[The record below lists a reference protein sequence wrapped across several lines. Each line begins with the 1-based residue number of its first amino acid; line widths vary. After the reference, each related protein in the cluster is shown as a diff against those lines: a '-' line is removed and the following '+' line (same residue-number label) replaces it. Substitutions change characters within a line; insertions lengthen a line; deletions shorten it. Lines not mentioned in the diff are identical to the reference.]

1 MSLAEIGRVIQ
12 DVGMFTAIR
21 ESTLAY
27 PILLST
33 HLACIAL
40 FGGLIL
46 VTNLR
51 LLGWV
56 LTEIPAEDVIRGLR
70 PWKQAGLI
78 VMVTAGGLLGA
89 SKAEEYL
96 TNPFFQIKM
105 LLLAALV
112 IHHLYFRNRVYRSS
126 TPLVEGPTARAAAAL
141 SLLLWVGVASMGRW
155 IAYYDPPRTETSAV
169 TLQPLTTIRQQAAT
183 LSPVAT
189 YAKMKRNLPKF
200 ACRVRPSGASLRAE
214 RSSEDGRSN
223 HRQRSKDDVRGRS
236 GDPQCHGR
244 IAGHHQ
250 GEYAGPEHHLRDRR
264 RDRERRV
271 DQRTPVVL
279 GPLQSGHRRH
289 EHREARDAGEQHMP
303 SERRELVAQHRA
315 DRRLQ
320 DHQDQAQLGDNR
332 RPPDAGTG

>member
-1 MSLAEIGRVIQ
+1 MSLAEIGRVVQ
-12 DVGMFTAIR
+12 DIGLFTAVR
-21 ESTLAY
+21 ESTLVY

-96 TNPFFQIKM
+96 TTPFFQIKT

-112 IHHLYFRNRVYRSS
+112 IHHLYFRNSVYRSS
-126 TPLVEGPTARAAAAL
+126 TPLVEGPAAPAAAAL

-155 IAYYDPPRTETSAV
+155 IAYYDPPKTETSAV
-169 TLQPLTTIRQQAAT
+169 TLPPLTASRQPSAT
-183 LSPVAT
+183 LSPGAT
-189 YAKMKRNLPKF
+189 YGK
-200 ACRVRPSGASLRAE
+200 
-214 RSSEDGRSN
+214 
-223 HRQRSKDDVRGRS
+223 
-236 GDPQCHGR
+236 
-244 IAGHHQ
+244 
-250 GEYAGPEHHLRDRR
+250 
-264 RDRERRV
+264 
-271 DQRTPVVL
+271 
-279 GPLQSGHRRH
+279 
-289 EHREARDAGEQHMP
+289 
-303 SERRELVAQHRA
+303 
-315 DRRLQ
+315 
-320 DHQDQAQLGDNR
+320 
-332 RPPDAGTG
+332 